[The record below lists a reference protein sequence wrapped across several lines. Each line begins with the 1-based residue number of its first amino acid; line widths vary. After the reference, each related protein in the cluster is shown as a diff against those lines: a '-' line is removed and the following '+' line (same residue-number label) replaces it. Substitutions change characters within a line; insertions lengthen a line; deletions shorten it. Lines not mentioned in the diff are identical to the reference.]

1 MQNNN
6 ETALLKERLQNLILE
21 HRDLDDVITNL
32 SQEANFDQIL
42 LKRLKKRKLQLKD
55 NIVLIESK
63 LIPDMD
69 A

>member
-1 MQNNN
+1 MLNND
-6 ETALLKERLQNLILE
+6 ETTFLKERLHNLILE
-21 HRDLDDVITNL
+21 HRDLDDVISNL
-32 SQEANFDQIL
+32 SQGANFDQIL

-55 NIVLIESK
+55 NIVLIESR